1 MPSDRD
7 DNHGSGGD
15 KDRNEY
21 YRSVW
26 VKTPTGDYTGEPNF
40 LSADV
45 FNLLISEMNANRDN
59 LTRRNTKLLSDHNTR
74 TSVSIPGYVGSGTK
88 YSAADW
94 NNVCNQVATLISDT
108 KNALANSVHRVKG
121 VVSRDETN
129 RFTRQMSGL
138 INVSESEAYALR
150 YGSGELLSGAKTLTR
165 LINIVRRARVHC
177 TCHIENYRPCNHCEA
192 YRCRRDGSG
201 CGSDR

>member
-1 MPSDRD
+1 MPSD
-7 DNHGSGGD
+7 SGRYNSGRSD
-15 KDRNEY
+15 SDRNEI
-21 YRSVW
+21 YRSAW
-26 VKTPTGDYTGEPNF
+26 AKTPTGDYTGEPNY

-45 FNLLISEMNANRDN
+45 FNLLINEMHANRNN
-59 LTRRNTKLLSDHNTR
+59 LVTKNTGVLKGQHITTN
-74 TSVSIPGYVGSGTK
+74 VSIPGYVGSGTK

-94 NNVCNQVATLISDT
+94 NNVCNQVAVLISDT
-108 KNALANSVHRVKG
+108 KRILGNSIYKLNTYSVDQVDKFKR
-121 VVSRDETN
+121 E
-129 RFTRQMSGL
+129 MSGL

-165 LINIVRRARVHC
+165 LINIVRRARIHC

-192 YRCRRDGSG
+192 YRCRRDGFG

>member
-1 MPSDRD
+1 MPSDSDRYNSGRGERD
-7 DNHGSGGD
+7 DNS
-15 KDRNEY
+15 Y

-26 VKTPTGDYTGEPNF
+26 VKTPTGDYGGEPNY

-45 FNLLISEMNANRDN
+45 FNLLINEMQTNKDN
-59 LTRRNTKLLSDHNTR
+59 LVKRSTHILHNQHINTN
-74 TSVSIPGYVGSGTK
+74 VSIPGYVGSGTK

-108 KNALANSVHRVKG
+108 KRILGSSIYKHGLLSVDVI
-121 VVSRDETN
+121 N
-129 RFTRQMSGL
+129 RFNREMSGL

-150 YGSGELLSGAKTLTR
+150 YGSGELVSSAKTLTR

-192 YRCRRDGSG
+192 YRCRRDGFG

>member
-7 DNHGSGGD
+7 DNHGSGGGD
-15 KDRNEY
+15 KDRNNY

-26 VKTPTGDYTGEPNF
+26 TKTSTGDYSGEPNF

-45 FNLLISEMNANRDN
+45 FNLLISEMQTNKNN
-59 LTRRNTKLLSDHNTR
+59 IVTGPKLLSAAKQSSNA
-74 TSVSIPGYVGSGTK
+74 SIPGYVGSGTK

-94 NNVCNQVATLISDT
+94 NNVCNQVATLISDA
-108 KNALANSVHRVKG
+108 KRALENSVYQNKARNEDPSNFIK
-121 VVSRDETN
+121 
-129 RFTRQMSGL
+129 QMRRI

-150 YGSGELLSGAKTLTR
+150 YSSGELLSSAKTLTR
-165 LINIVRRARVHC
+165 LINIVRRARIHC
-177 TCHIENYRPCNHCEA
+177 TCHAEYYRKCNHCEA

>member
-1 MPSDRD
+1 MSDRS
-7 DNHGSGGD
+7 NGSSRGD
-15 KDRNEY
+15 SKDQY

-26 VKTPTGDYTGEPNF
+26 TKTPTSDYGGEPNY

-45 FNLLISEMNANRDN
+45 FNLLISEMNTNRDS
-59 LTRRNTKLLSDHNTR
+59 LTRRTTKLLSGRNVR

-94 NNVCNQVATLISDT
+94 NNVCNQVAILISDT
-108 KNALANSVHRVKG
+108 KNALANSTYKFSG
-121 VVSRDETN
+121 SLGDEVDRHN
-129 RFTRQMSGL
+129 RQMNNL

-150 YGSGELLSGAKTLTR
+150 YGSGEVLSSAKTLTR
-165 LINIVRRARVHC
+165 LINIVRRARIHC
-177 TCHIENYRPCNHCEA
+177 TCHIEVYEKCNHCA
-192 YRCRRDGSG
+192 TYKCRRDGYG

>member
-1 MPSDRD
+1 MPSDSDRYNSGRGEHD
-7 DNHGSGGD
+7 DNS
-15 KDRNEY
+15 Y

-26 VKTPTGDYTGEPNF
+26 VKTPTGDYGGEPNY

-45 FNLLISEMNANRDN
+45 FNLLINEMHTNRNN
-59 LTRRNTKLLSDHNTR
+59 LVNKTTHILSGVK
-74 TSVSIPGYVGSGTK
+74 VSTNVAIPGYVGSGTK

-108 KNALANSVHRVKG
+108 KRILGSSIYKHGLFSVDVI
-121 VVSRDETN
+121 N
-129 RFTRQMSGL
+129 RFNREMSGL

-150 YGSGELLSGAKTLTR
+150 YGSGELLSSAKTLTR

-177 TCHIENYRPCNHCEA
+177 TCHIEHYKPCNHCEA
-192 YRCRRDGSG
+192 YRCRRDGFG

>member
-1 MPSDRD
+1 MPSDSDKYNNGRGERD
-7 DNHGSGGD
+7 DNS
-15 KDRNEY
+15 Y
-21 YRSVW
+21 YRSRW
-26 VKTPTGDYTGEPNF
+26 TKTPTGDYGGEPNY

-45 FNLLISEMNANRDN
+45 FNLLINEMQTNKDN
-59 LTRRNTKLLSDHNTR
+59 LVKRSTHILHNQHIR
-74 TSVSIPGYVGSGTK
+74 TNVSIPGYVGSGTK

-108 KNALANSVHRVKG
+108 KRILGDSVYKRG
-121 VVSRDETN
+121 GISLDDIN
-129 RFTRQMSGL
+129 RFNSEMSGL

-177 TCHIENYRPCNHCEA
+177 TCHIEHYKPCNHCA
-192 YRCRRDGSG
+192 ANVCRRFGN
-201 CGSDR
+201 CGRDK

>member
-1 MPSDRD
+1 MGNSDRY
-7 DNHGSGGD
+7 NSGRSD
-15 KDRNEY
+15 SDRNEI
-21 YRSVW
+21 YRSAW
-26 VKTPTGDYTGEPNF
+26 AKTPTGDYSGEPNY

-45 FNLLISEMNANRDN
+45 FNLLINEMQTNKDN
-59 LTRRNTKLLSDHNTR
+59 LVKRSTHIIHNQHINTN
-74 TSVSIPGYVGSGTK
+74 VSIPGYVGSGTK

-108 KNALANSVHRVKG
+108 KRILGNSVYKQGGTSVD
-121 VVSRDETN
+121 VIN
-129 RFTRQMSGL
+129 RFNREMSGL

-177 TCHIENYRPCNHCEA
+177 TCHIEKYRPCNHCEA
-192 YRCRRDGSG
+192 HRCRRDGFG